1 MSYREDIL
9 MRCYIGFGV
18 VFIFLVICIYY
29 THSIYEEKDIVIET
43 RLIKAQKENERE
55 RQTLNYDYLEILMRS
70 EEELIEY
77 KDLYDFLKDLSYVN
91 WEKECII
98 VTSYPIERCTYKR
111 KNKHNKYY
119 LLDILYKN
127 RNRNV
132 YVYVITGK
140 NYIQYDTAGM
150 YKEQEFK

>member
-1 MSYREDIL
+1 